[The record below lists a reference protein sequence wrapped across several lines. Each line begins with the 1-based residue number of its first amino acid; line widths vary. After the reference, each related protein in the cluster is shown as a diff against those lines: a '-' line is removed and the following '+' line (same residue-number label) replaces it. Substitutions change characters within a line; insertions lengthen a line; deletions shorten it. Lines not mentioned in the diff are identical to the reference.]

1 MDCHLNEH
9 ASSTCNLKG
18 NFIMATL
25 YGNNDYNKIYAGNN
39 DSVFAQGG
47 DDVVILNGSNAY
59 IEAGSG
65 NDQLYISGNN
75 TTMFGGDGSDY
86 MQIAGDGNRVWV
98 TFQETGNDTLFV
110 QGNYNQLNDSQG
122 NGTATIYGQWNG
134 YAGWGG
140 NDKITVYGERNEIFG
155 DKSAYYAPGP
165 DTVGSDTI
173 TVFGKY
179 NLLHGGGGNDV
190 ITVNGVANN
199 LYGDAGFD
207 KLTVKGDSNNVL
219 FTGSVA
225 DFDVVKVNGGRN
237 YIQATTADVVCVSGF
252 NNTIDLVGFTGANAG
267 TLTAY
272 QTPNTGLSNTLI
284 IENNHQDIVF
294 LRQGNNL
301 VIGFDD
307 QAGQLTVVNQF
318 AGNGYGL
325 GAIKANDGFLLT
337 AADLVNVTNALTA
350 YDVANASVTFNSVA
364 AIKASAYTE
373 TLIDTMPFMCKVS

>member
-1 MDCHLNEH
+1 
-9 ASSTCNLKG
+9 
-18 NFIMATL
+18 MATI
-25 YGNNDYNKIYAGNN
+25 YGNNGNNGIYAGNG

-47 DDVVILNGSNAY
+47 NDIIVLNGSNAY
-59 IEAGSG
+59 IDAGTG
-65 NDQLYISGNN
+65 NDWLFISGNN
-75 TTMFGGDGSDY
+75 SSLFGGDGSDY
-86 MQIAGDGNRVWV
+86 IQIKGDANRVLV
-98 TFQETGNDTLFV
+98 TFQETGNDTLWV
-110 QGNYNQLNDSQG
+110 QGNFNQLSDSQG
-122 NGTATIYGQWNG
+122 NGVATIYGQWNG

-140 NDKITVYGERNEIFG
+140 NDSITVYGERNEIFG

-165 DTVGSDTI
+165 NNIGNDCI
-173 TVFGKY
+173 TAYGKY

-190 ITVNGVANN
+190 ITVNGVGNN
-199 LYGDAGFD
+199 VYGDAGFD
-207 KLTVKGDSNNVL
+207 RITVNGESNNVL

-225 DFDVVKVNGGRN
+225 DFDVVRVNGGKN
-237 YIQATTADVVCVSGF
+237 YIQATTADVVGVSGF

-267 TLTAY
+267 TLTVQ

-325 GAIKANDGFLLT
+325 GVIKANDGFFLT
-337 AADLVNVTNALTA
+337 AADLVTATNALTA
-350 YDVANASVTFNSVA
+350 YDVANTAVNFNSIA
-364 AIKASAYTE
+364 AIKASAYAE
-373 TLIDTMPFMCKVS
+373 NFIENAFHV